1 MKLTEDAEFTKEE
14 TCTPESHKACVHLLR
29 STWVFSLLII
39 AYLTAATPEVLK
51 NSENVTGCK

>member
-14 TCTPESHKACVHLLR
+14 PVPRNLIELSVHLLC

>member
-14 TCTPESHKACVHLLR
+14 PVPRNLIKLSVHLLR

-51 NSENVTGCK
+51 N